1 MFDLSGAKLDL
12 TYPCEWVYKVI
23 GSGQEQVLRA
33 IVDVVQGYDYDVTLS
48 NRSKTGKYC
57 CLNLEMVVDSEEIR
71 TEIYTA
77 LRNHPTIRIV
87 L

>member
-1 MFDLSGAKLDL
+1 MFNLNNQKLQLS
-12 TYPCEWVYKVI
+12 YPCQWVYKVI
-23 GSGQEQVLRA
+23 GAGQEQVLRA
-33 IVDVVQGYDYDVTLS
+33 IVEVARGYDYDVTLS

-57 CLNLEMVVDSEEIR
+57 CLNLEMTVDSEEIR

>member
-1 MFDLSGAKLDL
+1 MFDLNGAKLDL

>member
-1 MFDLSGAKLDL
+1 MFDLGGEKLDL

-71 TEIYTA
+71 TEIYMA